1 MSNVKKD
8 VRAQLDR
15 SESGIQFFTV
25 WIKNPDQNEMYS
37 NLVNAHSLF
46 SAFKFHY
53 RKTLLLF
60 HSDKVYT
67 LSMGS
72 YSHFS

>member
-53 RKTLLLF
+53 RKTL
-60 HSDKVYT
+60 
-67 LSMGS
+67 
-72 YSHFS
+72 